1 MSMNPSN
8 KKILFIFLIILS
20 VVCSGCITPSN
31 DGNNSKKD
39 TLIWAVLTPESIY
52 PLDVTNDNFWTIIPN
67 VFNGLVDF
75 DEDFRIIPSLAVS
88 WNNPDNLTWRF
99 SLRPGVKFHDGNNF
113 TAEDVKFSLENS
125 TRRFDAII
133 REILILDK
141 YTIEFKTY
149 EPTPNLLSRL
159 AHTAIIYCKNNAEQP
174 DGPRLIGTGP
184 YRLADYEID
193 AYTTLERFDGYWGEK
208 PEIKT
213 VIFKAMDDTEE
224 RLNALRSGAI
234 DIAEYN
240 IDDSID
246 QIMQEEN
253 ITVVKFPPL
262 SIYFIGFDMRE
273 NGSYGFPD
281 GKNPTADVRVRKAIY
296 QAIDITPLINGPF
309 KGLAQPESQLV
320 TSYIFGYNPEII
332 RLPYNLSSSRQLLE
346 EAGYKQGLS
355 IILDCITEGFPYNAE
370 NCYLITQQLSKVGI
384 HVTMNNLSMDEF
396 NKKVV
401 SERNTS
407 MYLVGYGM
415 ISVDGGW
422 FYDLFIRS
430 VGEYTGMYNSGF
442 YSNPEVDRLG
452 EAASQEMNPETRLQL
467 LQQGFSIAL
476 VDDVMVVPLFSQELL
491 TLTRKNIELEP
502 RADLR
507 IIVKDIRIS

>member
-1 MSMNPSN
+1 MNLSN
-8 KKILFIFLIILS
+8 KKIFFVFLIILL

-31 DGNNSKKD
+31 DDNNSKKD

-52 PLDVTNDNFWTIIPN
+52 PLDVTSDNFWTIIPN

-88 WNNPDNLTWRF
+88 WNNPDNITWRF
-99 SLRPGVKFHDGNNF
+99 SLRQGVTFHDGNNF

-125 TRRFDAII
+125 TTRFDAII
-133 REILILDK
+133 KEILILDNH
-141 YTIEFKTY
+141 TIEFKTY

-174 DGPRLIGTGP
+174 HGPRLIGTGP

-193 AYTTLERFDGYWGEK
+193 TYTALERFDGYWGEK

-281 GKNPTADVRVRKAIY
+281 GKNPTADVRVPKAIY
-296 QAIDITPLINGPF
+296 QAIDIDPLINGPF
-309 KGLAQPESQLV
+309 KGFAQPESQLV
-320 TSYIFGYNPEII
+320 TSYIFGYNPEIN

-346 EAGYKQGLS
+346 EAGYKQG
-355 IILDCITEGFPYNAE
+355 F
-370 NCYLITQQLSKVGI
+370 CYCPGLYYRR
-384 HVTMNNLSMDEF
+384 F
-396 NKKVV
+396 
-401 SERNTS
+401 
-407 MYLVGYGM
+407 
-415 ISVDGGW
+415 SV
-422 FYDLFIRS
+422 
-430 VGEYTGMYNSGF
+430 
-442 YSNPEVDRLG
+442 
-452 EAASQEMNPETRLQL
+452 
-467 LQQGFSIAL
+467 
-476 VDDVMVVPLFSQELL
+476 
-491 TLTRKNIELEP
+491 
-502 RADLR
+502 
-507 IIVKDIRIS
+507 